1 MLIVDICLLSFGY
14 RASGTVPERAF
25 SLKNRYRICSA
36 AGVVVL
42 LLL

>member
-14 RASGTVPERAF
+14 RASDTAPERTF
-25 SLKNRYRICSA
+25 SFKNRYHICIA
-36 AGVVVL
+36 FGVAVL